1 MNMSKPDE
9 GSAYLSPDDWE
20 RIARYL
26 TGEAG
31 AGEAEATER
40 WVEADLHRIKVVRLL
55 ETVLANVA
63 REDSSDIDIDGAL
76 KLVKSRFD
84 QPKVIPFS
92 PRMASASP
100 DRSVSALLRIAAAA
114 IIIVGGTMLWQN
126 IPGRAPMPWIRH
138 TR

>member
-9 GSAYLSPDDWE
+9 GSAHITPDDWE

-31 AGEAEATER
+31 PGEAEATEQ
-40 WVEADLHRIKVVRLL
+40 WVDLDPHRIKIVRLL

-63 REDSSDIDIDGAL
+63 REESSDMDIDGAL

-84 QPKVIPFS
+84 EPKVIPFA
-92 PRMASASP
+92 PRMTVASP
-100 DRSVSALLRIAAAA
+100 DRSVSALMRVAAAA
-114 IIIVGGTMLWQN
+114 I
-126 IPGRAPMPWIRH
+126 
-138 TR
+138 